1 MIGKPHHGGPGIRY
15 VKTGML
21 RYVQEERA
29 TLYHEGEYFYETGD
43 ITHTAFNDTDKAV
56 VVINFELLPES
67 WKGGSAIVP
76 PAR

>member
-1 MIGKPHHGGPGIRY
+1 MIGEHHHGGPGMRY
-15 VKTGML
+15 VKTGSL
-21 RYVQEERA
+21 RYVQGDKTA
-29 TLYHEGEYFYETGD
+29 LYHEGEYFYETGD

-56 VVINFELLPES
+56 VIINFELLPES